1 MKCFHIVIGLSPVW
15 GDTVKVMPR
24 LPKGRRVSVKDFPLI
39 NTKATVDMET
49 AYPVDNTQSMT
60 LTLHG
65 EIPAQALRVRFGL
78 FASES
83 DTVEPDTP
91 EPDTDAPTE
100 PAESDTTS
108 RMARFC

>member
-1 MKCFHIVIGLSPVW
+1 MKCFHIVIGISPVW

-24 LPKGRRVSVKDFPLI
+24 LPKGWRVSVKDFPLV

-49 AYPVDNTQSMT
+49 AYPVDSTQSMT

-65 EIPAQALRVRFGL
+65 EIPAQALRVRFGP
-78 FASES
+78 FTPDCE
-83 DTVEPDTP
+83 TVEPNTP
-91 EPDTDAPTE
+91 EPDADAPTE
-100 PAESDTTS
+100 PAESDTAS

>member
-1 MKCFHIVIGLSPVW
+1 MLPHRDRPLSRMGGYRQGHAPSPQGLA
-15 GDTVKVMPR
+15 
-24 LPKGRRVSVKDFPLI
+24 VSVKDFPLI

-65 EIPAQALRVRFGL
+65 EIPAQALRVRFGP
-78 FASES
+78 FTSES

-91 EPDTDAPTE
+91 APDTDAPTE